1 MEILG
6 RRYAKVQFTE
16 NEIIKKFTTPTCVPW
31 MEFRFNDGLI
41 EVGCECNHCNGLK
54 VRLIN
59 YIKA

>member
-6 RRYAKVQFTE
+6 RGYTKVRFTE
-16 NEIIKKFTTPTCVPW
+16 NEIIKKFTTLTYVPW
-31 MEFRFNDGLI
+31 VEFRFNDGLI
-41 EVGCECNHCNGLK
+41 EFGCECGHCDGLK